1 MKRVAWITDST
12 TASFK
17 TEGDNFVIPIEV
29 IIDDVSY
36 KDCEE
41 GVRGAFIML

>member
-17 TEGDNFVIPIEV
+17 TEGDNFVIPIELLLMMCRTKIV
-29 IIDDVSY
+29 KKVCVS
-36 KDCEE
+36 
-41 GVRGAFIML
+41 AFIML

>member
-17 TEGDNFVIPIEV
+17 QKEITLLSQLKLLLMMCRTKIVKKV
-29 IIDDVSY
+29 CVS
-36 KDCEE
+36 
-41 GVRGAFIML
+41 AFIML

>member
-17 TEGDNFVIPIEV
+17 TEGDNFVIQLKLLLMVCRTKIAKKV
-29 IIDDVSY
+29 CVS
-36 KDCEE
+36 
-41 GVRGAFIML
+41 AFIML